1 MPESTEP
8 FERHIQSSRRLLEQV
23 LGEYG
28 DKIAFASSMG
38 PEDQVVT
45 DMLCSLTDRPR
56 VFTLDTGRLPQE
68 THDVIEAAHKR
79 YGLRI
84 EMISPAAADLEAL
97 VNECGPN
104 CFRQSVE
111 LRKRCCNVRKVL
123 PLKRVLSG
131 LSAWITGL
139 RREQT
144 VTRAELAP
152 LAWDETFGLQKVS
165 PLTDWTTEQVW
176 KYIRANDLPYNALH
190 DSGYPSIGCD
200 PCTRAVADGEDI
212 RAGRWWWEL
221 PAQKEC
227 GLHIVDGQLGRA
239 KKE

>member
-1 MPESTEP
+1 M
-8 FERHIQSSRRLLEQV
+8 

-28 DKIAFASSMG
+28 DKIAPASSMG
-38 PEDQVVT
+38 AEDQVVT
-45 DMLCSLTDRPR
+45 DMLCRLTDRPR

-68 THDVIEAAHKR
+68 TYDVIEATHNR

-123 PLKRVLSG
+123 PLKRMLSG

-165 PLTDWTTEQVW
+165 PLADWTTEQLW
-176 KYIRANDLPYNALH
+176 QYIRANDVPYNALH
-190 DSGYPSIGCD
+190 DSGYPSIGCS
-200 PCTRAVADGEDI
+200 PCTRAVSGGEDI

-227 GLHIVDGQLGRA
+227 GLHIVDRQPGQA

>member
-8 FERHIQSSRRLLEQV
+8 VETHIQSSRRLLEQV

-38 PEDQVVT
+38 AEDQVVT

-68 THDVIEAAHKR
+68 THDVIEATHKR

-165 PLTDWTTEQVW
+165 PLADWTTEQVW
-176 KYIRANDLPYNALH
+176 QYIRANDLPYNALH

-200 PCTRAVADGEDI
+200 PCTRAVAGSEDI